1 MTKYDVVLSSVGQLS
16 AQIEVEADSQKDAEI
31 KALDFVKYTEWVV
44 EDIEPDETFI
54 VSITNKEDPINY
66 ST

>member
-16 AQIEVEADSQKDAEI
+16 AQIEVEAESQKDAEI
-31 KALDFVKYTEWVV
+31 KALDFIKYTEWCV